1 MSYNTDLQTNNDEL
15 QTILNT
21 INALPG
27 ITPSDIG
34 AATEIHASQH
44 ASTGSDPITPESIG
58 AASVSD
64 IPTDVLKYTAQTLS
78 SDQQAQARTNI
89 STNIKTFHT
98 LEQLG
103 LTRGEETLAAIYTA
117 LPDGGSL
124 IFRVNSS
131 DSASIYPASYGI
143 FTMDK
148 NGVYAKLSFV
158 SVSSTSGAA
167 GASWAG
173 SMYSADVFSGWHFLS
188 HSRSMTR
195 NTLTISKASSNAS
208 YYWKNDAKEVGLIIQ
223 CKMNSTLST
232 GTQIATLPAGYR
244 PTSTILIPLSYNSVR
259 SLRIYSNGKVDFANG
274 SISSGEYIGAG
285 IVFPT

>member
-89 STNIKTFHT
+89 STNVKTFHT

-131 DSASIYPASYGI
+131 DSASIYPESYGI

-158 SVSSTSGAA
+158 SVSATSGAA

-173 SMYSADVFSGWHFLS
+173 SMYSADIFSGWHFLS
-188 HSRSMTR
+188 YSRSMTR
-195 NTLTISKASSNAS
+195 KTLTIKNTSSNAS
-208 YYWKNDAKEVGLIIQ
+208 YYWKNDVNEVGLIIQ

-259 SLRIYSNGKVDFANG
+259 SLRIYSTGKIDFANG
-274 SISSGEYIGAG
+274 NISNGEFIGVG
-285 IVFPT
+285 VVFPT

>member
-64 IPTDVLKYTAQTLS
+64 IPTDVLKYTAQALS

-103 LTRGEETLAAIYTA
+103 LTRGGETLAAIYTA

-173 SMYSADVFSGWHFLS
+173 SMYGADVFSGWHFLS
-188 HSRSMTR
+188 HSRSMAR
-195 NTLTISKASSNAS
+195 KTLTINNTSSNAS
-208 YYWKNDAKEVGLIIQ
+208 YYWKNDVNEVGLIIQ
-223 CKMNSTLST
+223 CKMNSTLSS
-232 GTQIATLPAGYR
+232 GTQIATLPTGYR
-244 PTSTILIPLSYNSVR
+244 PTSTILIPLSYNSTR
-259 SLRIYSNGKVDFANG
+259 SLRIYATGKVDFANG
-274 SISSGEYIGAG
+274 SISNGEYIGAG
-285 IVFPT
+285 VVFPT

>member
-64 IPTDVLKYTAQTLS
+64 IPTNVLKYTAQTLS

-103 LTRGEETLAAIYTA
+103 LTSGNETLASIYTA
-117 LPDGGSL
+117 VPDGGSL
-124 IFRVNSS
+124 IFRVNA

-167 GASWAG
+167 GTSWVG

-188 HSRSMTR
+188 YSRSMTR
-195 NTLTISKASSNAS
+195 KTLTINKTSLNAS
-208 YYWKNDAKEVGLIIQ
+208 YYWKNDVNEVGLIIQ
-223 CKMNSTLST
+223 CKMSSTLTS
-232 GTQIATLPAGYR
+232 GTQIATLPTGYR

-259 SLRIYSNGKVDFANG
+259 SLRIYANGKVDFANG
-274 SISSGEYIGAG
+274 NISNGEFIGAG
-285 IVFPT
+285 VVFPT